1 MRSITACWLCSSL
14 VAAALSPVAIALR
27 TFLTAVRSADFK
39 LALWRRVASA
49 CRARLRAW
57 AVLAI
62 CETFFAGAGEKK
74 TGHNRHFS
82 RFAHGESARLFVSY
96 KHTTDCA
103 FAVLLS

>member
-27 TFLTAVRSADFK
+27 TFLTAVRRADFK

-57 AVLAI
+57 AVLAM

-74 TGHNRHFS
+74 TGHNSHFS
-82 RFAHGESARLFVSY
+82 RFAQGESARLFVSDTP
-96 KHTTDCA
+96 TTAPA
-103 FAVLLS
+103 FPLVRP